1 MDHPWRKRGDLFNGK
16 DEIKGAPSP
25 RSGTEIDELLN
36 NWEECPAP
44 GKKRPKVDPLL
55 GVWKARA
62 VFHNLPYWKFL
73 KTPHSLDMMHITKN
87 VTESLLGTLSNMP
100 EKTKDGTKARYDLKW
115 LGVRKDL
122 QAPDSDDD
130 DDQTEGTQG
139 RRKWVKKNAVVLSA
153 ACFTMSPEEL
163 EQFYRCL
170 LGVKFPHGYAGKT
183 SRYLE
188 FWHDFANNSTY
199 GVLRLMHGPGYLNT

>member
-16 DEIKGAPSP
+16 DEPEGPPIP
-25 RSGTEIDELLN
+25 RSGTEIDELLK

-55 GVWKARA
+55 GVWKARS
-62 VFHNLPYWKFL
+62 VFHDLEYWKVL

-100 EKTKDGTKARYDLKW
+100 KKTKDGTKARYDLKW

-122 QAPDSDDD
+122 
-130 DDQTEGTQG
+130 
-139 RRKWVKKNAVVLSA
+139 
-153 ACFTMSPEEL
+153 
-163 EQFYRCL
+163 
-170 LGVKFPHGYAGKT
+170 
-183 SRYLE
+183 
-188 FWHDFANNSTY
+188 
-199 GVLRLMHGPGYLNT
+199 